1 MRRPILALA
10 LTAALAAG
18 FAHAQQF
25 STLEERMSA
34 ADFKR
39 AGLDKLSDDELAE
52 LNVWLQRSAER
63 RGAAAPAPAPT
74 ANNSRGL
81 RLTRGSTGDQPVQAT
96 LVGPFNG
103 FGEGTVF
110 RLDNGQVWRSI
121 DSEASLEGVKLENPA
136 VSVRKGIF
144 GTWWLKV
151 AGHNT
156 SAKVERVE

>member
-1 MRRPILALA
+1 MRRPFLALA
-10 LTAALAAG
+10 FTAALAAG
-18 FAHAQQF
+18 WAHAQQF

-34 ADFKR
+34 ADFKG
-39 AGLDKLSDDELAE
+39 AGLDKLSDDELAQ
-52 LNVWLQRSAER
+52 LNVWLQSDAER
-63 RGAAAPAPAPT
+63 RDAVAPASAS
-74 ANNSRGL
+74 NDSRGL
-81 RLTRGSTGDQPVQAT
+81 RMTRGASDDQPVQAF

-121 DSEASLEGVKLENPA
+121 DSDASLEGVRLENPA
-136 VSVRKGIF
+136 VSIRKRIF

-151 AGHNT
+151 EGYNT